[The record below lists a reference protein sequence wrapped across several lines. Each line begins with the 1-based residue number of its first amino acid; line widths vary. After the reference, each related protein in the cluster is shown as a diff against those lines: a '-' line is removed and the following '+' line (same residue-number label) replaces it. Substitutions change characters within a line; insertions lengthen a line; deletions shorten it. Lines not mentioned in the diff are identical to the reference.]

1 MRRFLLSLPAVLLV
15 ASLAGVSMSDHHA
28 LAEDSSDA
36 SAEGVAERAAGVGE
50 DGRSGSDVP

>member
-1 MRRFLLSLPAVLLV
+1 
-15 ASLAGVSMSDHHA
+15 MSDHHA

-50 DGRSGSDVP
+50 DGRSSSDVP